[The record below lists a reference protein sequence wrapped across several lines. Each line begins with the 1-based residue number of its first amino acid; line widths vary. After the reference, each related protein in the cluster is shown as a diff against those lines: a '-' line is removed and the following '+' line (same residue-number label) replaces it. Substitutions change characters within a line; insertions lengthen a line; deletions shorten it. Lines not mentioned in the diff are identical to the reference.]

1 MVSVALRPVSNYIM
15 SPEELGFDLINMEIL
30 MRKLVLST
38 DFEAAHLLALQRYD
52 WVVAGYPF
60 THYCNPDG

>member
-1 MVSVALRPVSNYIM
+1 M

-30 MRKLVLST
+30 IRKLFPST
-38 DFEAAHLLALQRYD
+38 DSEAAHLLALQRYD